1 MDNNIVP
8 AELLS
13 MLSR

>member
-1 MDNNIVP
+1 MDNNIIP

>member
-1 MDNNIVP
+1 MDNNMIP